1 MNGPR
6 RLLVGSLLVLL
17 GVLIVEAHVYTIWV
31 PGRAGVDLQIPLL
44 ATERWIAGGE
54 PYQASAF
61 TAGPG
66 ATQPFL
72 YPPFV
77 LPFLALLVNLPRSIV
92 LATWLLILLVAALVT
107 VRRLRIPWPWVPL
120 VLAWPPFTEGI
131 VDGNIAILMFL
142 AFVILFYRAA
152 GSPWSPEPRDVSRP
166 NESEVELGGLSTV
179 IGAIKIS
186 QPHAWIFLLHYRWRA
201 AVIGALGMALIVVAT
216 LPFTGVAVW
225 FDWFAQVRRATDP
238 SWDL

>member
-31 PGRAGVDLQIPLL
+31 PGREGVDLRIPLL

-77 LPFLALLVNLPRSIV
+77 LPFLALLVDPPRTVV
-92 LATWLLILLVAALVT
+92 LWTW
-107 VRRLRIPWPWVPL
+107 
-120 VLAWPPFTEGI
+120 
-131 VDGNIAILMFL
+131 IAIL
-142 AFVILFYRAA
+142 FV
-152 GSPWSPEPRDVSRP
+152 
-166 NESEVELGGLSTV
+166 
-179 IGAIKIS
+179 
-186 QPHAWIFLLHYRWRA
+186 A
-201 AVIGALGMALIVVAT
+201 AVVTI
-216 LPFTGVAVW
+216 
-225 FDWFAQVRRATDP
+225 
-238 SWDL
+238 